1 MQRLSPMGREE
12 KERGLHD
19 RAALDPVSDGPPGM
33 SAGVPHQSRPL
44 QLGRAGRAG
53 VRSPGMRR
61 LRSSLNWFL
70 ASLGRAVLSG
80 CLVLGPMGVV
90 CGAELVSGSRVDA
103 ETCRGGTC
111 SVLAE
116 RIVFYDSAYGAA
128 GLPVEVRYPGL
139 PGAAVADGVFPLLV
153 FGHGYQQSYADYA
166 YIWEALVPHGYI
178 IAFPD
183 KLSSSAAI
191 NIDAYARDLLF
202 VAARM
207 HALAGD
213 PASRYFGRIAEET
226 AFMGHSTGGGAAV
239 VAASQSGGVTTVV
252 ALAPLGGLLLTP
264 IVGTSPIAAAR
275 DVRAPVLILDAGE
288 DCVTP
293 TWTHS
298 RAIYANLGS
307 ASYRV
312 TVLQGDHCGFS
323 YARGPGQGI
332 CVAAEAAACTAGLP
346 LLGRRGPTLGPAAQ
360 NAVTVTY
367 LLPWLAFHLHG
378 DAGAWS
384 EFVRLLDA
392 DAHTSYERRT

>member
-1 MQRLSPMGREE
+1 M
-12 KERGLHD
+12 
-19 RAALDPVSDGPPGM
+19 
-33 SAGVPHQSRPL
+33 
-44 QLGRAGRAG
+44 
-53 VRSPGMRR
+53 
-61 LRSSLNWFL
+61 
-70 ASLGRAVLSG
+70 LSG
-80 CLVLGPMGVV
+80 CLVLGSMGVV
-90 CGAELVSGSRVDA
+90 CGAELASSARVDA
-103 ETCRGGTC
+103 GACHGGMC
-111 SVLAE
+111 AVLAE
-116 RIVFYDSAYGAA
+116 RIVLYGSAYGAA
-128 GLPVEVRYPGL
+128 GLPVEVRYPGF
-139 PGAAVADGVFPLLV
+139 PGGAVADGVFPLLV
-153 FGHGYQQSYADYA
+153 FGHGYRQSYADYA

-183 KLSSSAAI
+183 KLSASVTI

-202 VAARM
+202 VADKM

-213 PASRYFGRIAEET
+213 AASRYFGRIAEDT

-252 ALAPLGGLLLTP
+252 ALAPLGNLLLTP
-264 IVGTSPIAAAR
+264 IVGTSPIVAAR

-293 TWTHS
+293 CSIHS
-298 RAIYANLGS
+298 RAVHANFGS

-323 YARGPGQGI
+323 DARGPGQSI

-346 LLGRRGPTLGPAAQ
+346 LLGWRGPTLGSATQ

-378 DAGAWS
+378 DAGAWDR
-384 EFVRLLDA
+384 FVRLLDT
-392 DAHTSYERRT
+392 DAHTSYERRP